1 MKTDEDINAFLDS
14 AYKDAVLADNRDMA
28 QRLARSISAFNAPV
42 EVDIGAVISALEKKD
57 GQE

>member
-1 MKTDEDINAFLDS
+1 MKTDEDITAFLDS
-14 AYKDAVLADNRDMA
+14 AYKDAVIADNRDMA

-42 EVDIGAVISALEKKD
+42 KVDVGAVISALED

>member
-14 AYKDAVLADNRDMA
+14 AYKNAVIADNRDMA
-28 QRLARSISAFNAPV
+28 QRLSRAISAFNAPV
-42 EVDIGAVISALEKKD
+42 EVDIGLVISALEKKD